1 MIEIKELVLPEGTKE
16 VRVIEVQGL
25 SEQKQNQ
32 VAIAGNID
40 SVLRFLEKR
49 YRTLP
54 DGGGEED
61 NNYPNVVLP
70 LNSNVQI
77 NRDAK
82 SIELTFNET
91 DPYAIGKVS
100 GKLVEHS
107 DFTKWKINSGEGW
120 GHQQL
125 AEFCKMNRSLF
136 PDPVTAMKLF
146 KELKDVKIKTDKEY
160 ELSKDNRGSERFLVA
175 QKVIAS
181 NIPESFTLKVPVFK
195 GQEKQTFEVEVYVD
209 AQSYMVTLISPMAN
223 DIVSEFLDRII
234 DEQKKSIQEL
244 CPEIAIIEK

>member
-1 MIEIKELVLPEGTKE
+1 MIEIKEVVLPEGIKE
-16 VRVIEVQGL
+16 VRIIEVQGL
-25 SEQKQNQ
+25 TEQEKKQ

-49 YRTLP
+49 FVQ
-54 DGGGEED
+54 GSIHGIGEND
-61 NNYPNVVLP
+61 VLAGT
-70 LNSNVQI
+70 SNIQI

-82 SIELTFNET
+82 SIELIFNET

-107 DFTKWKINSGEGW
+107 DFTKWKINTGEGW

-136 PDPVTAMKLF
+136 PDPAMAMKLF

-181 NIPESFTLKVPVFK
+181 NIPESFMLKVPVFK

-209 AQSYMVTLISPMAN
+209 AQSYMVTLISPMAS
-223 DIVSEFLDRII
+223 DIVAEFLDHII

-244 CPEIAIIEK
+244 CPELVIIEK